1 MDPCGRGRAGD
12 GRQGGVAEAPRA
24 PLRYC
29 HRRWQM
35 QASVEVEVKVGA
47 TEVNEAPLRER
58 EEIEEIEESI
68 DARAASSAVRQEVE
82 TRL

>member
-1 MDPCGRGRAGD
+1 
-12 GRQGGVAEAPRA
+12 
-24 PLRYC
+24 
-29 HRRWQM
+29 M